1 MREQSQDVVWVEA
14 SFSLVLLGAQEHRE
28 VRFTL
33 RHGGWSFVCLCQ
45 SVIDRWLKARGL
57 GLVAAL
63 WGCVKSHCVQLCDT
77 MDCSPPGSSVHGFL
91 RARILKWVAVPSSRW
106 ASQPRD

>member
-1 MREQSQDVVWVEA
+1 MREQSRDVVWAEA

-28 VRFTL
+28 VRLTL
-33 RHGGWSFVCLCQ
+33 QHVGWSFVCLCQ

-63 WGCVKSHCVQLCDT
+63 WGRVKSHRVQLCNP
-77 MDCSPPGSSVHGFL
+77 MDCSPPGCSVHVFL
-91 RARILKWVAVPSSRW
+91 QARILEWVVMPSSRW